1 MRKSIINAVNKLAE
15 DSKSLDFDLM
25 EAYNI
30 ISNYQ
35 KESKKAIFKMVIELK
50 NGMLYID
57 GKPKGR
63 VVPLVRPFNIEMMEA
78 DYYENKILAKAG
90 L

>member
-30 ISNYQ
+30 ISN
-35 KESKKAIFKMVIELK
+35 
-50 NGMLYID
+50 
-57 GKPKGR
+57 
-63 VVPLVRPFNIEMMEA
+63 
-78 DYYENKILAKAG
+78 
-90 L
+90 